1 MSSHLSDKELILL
14 FDRRD
19 EAAITELARKYGA
32 RCRKVAF
39 DVLKNDADAE
49 ECVNDAFLKV
59 WNSIPP
65 AVPDKLSAYVES
77 AVRNKAIDRYRA
89 ERRDKRIPPEELTP
103 LDEAA
108 AIADNT
114 ADPEPAK
121 EVVDLIAEYL
131 NGIDRKKRLIFIGR
145 YYRNRS
151 VSELAAELGVAEGTV
166 MSSVH
171 RTKKGLTEFL
181 KKRGVSL

>member
-1 MSSHLSDKELILL
+1 MNSYLSDKELIML

-19 EAAITELARKYGA
+19 EAALTEFERKYGA
-32 RCRKVAF
+32 RLRKVAF
-39 DVLKNDADAE
+39 DVLKNEADAE

-65 AVPDKLSAYVES
+65 AVPEKLSAYVES
-77 AVRNKAIDRYRA
+77 AVRRKAIDRYRT

-108 AIADNT
+108 ALADDT

-121 EVVDLIAEYL
+121 EIVDLIAEYL

-171 RTKKGLTEFL
+171 RTKKGLTAFL
-181 KKRGVSL
+181 KKRGMSL

>member
-1 MSSHLSDKELILL
+1 MSRYLSDKELILM

-19 EAAITELARKYGA
+19 EAAITELTRKYGA
-32 RCRKVAF
+32 RCQAIARS
-39 DVLKNDADAE
+39 VLKNEADAE

-65 AVPDKLSAYVES
+65 AVPDNLSAYVEN

-89 ERRDKRIPPEELTP
+89 ERRDKRIPPEELAP
-103 LDEAA
+103 LEAA
-108 AIADNT
+108 SELADKAADN
-114 ADPEPAK
+114 EPAK

-131 NGIDRKKRLIFIGR
+131 SGIDRKKRLIFIGR
-145 YYRNRS
+145 YYRERS
-151 VSELAAELGVAEGTV
+151 VCELSAELGVPEGTV

-171 RTKKGLTEFL
+171 RTKKGLIEFL
-181 KKRGVSL
+181 KKRGVSI

>member
-1 MSSHLSDKELILL
+1 MNSYLSDKEMIML

-19 EAAITELARKYGA
+19 EAALTELERKYGA
-32 RCRKVAF
+32 RLRKVAF
-39 DVLKNDADAE
+39 DVLKNEADAE

-65 AVPDKLSAYVES
+65 AVPEKLSAYVES
-77 AVRNKAIDRYRA
+77 AVHRT
-89 ERRDKRIPPEELTP
+89 ERRDKRIPPEELTT

-108 AIADNT
+108 ALADDT
-114 ADPEPAK
+114 ADAEPAK
-121 EVVDLIAEYL
+121 EIVDLIAEYL

-151 VSELAAELGVAEGTV
+151 VSELAAELDVAEGTV

-171 RTKKGLTEFL
+171 RTKKGLTAFL